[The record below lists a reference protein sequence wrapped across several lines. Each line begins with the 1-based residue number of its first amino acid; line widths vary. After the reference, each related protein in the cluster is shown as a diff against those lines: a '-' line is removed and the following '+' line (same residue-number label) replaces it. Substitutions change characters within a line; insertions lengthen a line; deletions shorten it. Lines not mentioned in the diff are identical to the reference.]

1 MPQNI
6 LTDTHFLVR
15 FHEINQN
22 PIECYK
28 ISQRL
33 NRNPIERLRRLMC
46 QIGFFQIDREIHR
59 MDFCRSDKIR
69 WSIEVI
75 PSFNE

>member
-1 MPQNI
+1 MPQNILNI

-15 FHEINQN
+15 FHEIDQN

-28 ISQRL
+28 ISQQIRL

-59 MDFCRSDKIR
+59 MDVCRSDK
-69 WSIEVI
+69 
-75 PSFNE
+75 